1 MKKTLMF
8 TAVASLFLCVMVTA
22 VQADFMDRP
31 EEGNQVIAASK
42 FMMAQAKKI
51 QSAKAIDRAW
61 LVDEGHLLVKH
72 GYDNI
77 ESGEML
83 RTDEGISYMQQIG
96 RKILEAGQI
105 MLKMGRK
112 TGPLTQAEKDT
123 IAKQVQGMQGFGNLM
138 LNNGQLMGGN

>member
-8 TAVASLFLCVMVTA
+8 TAVASLFLCVMVAA

-31 EEGNQVIAASK
+31 EEGNQVVAASK
-42 FMMAQAKKI
+42 FMMAQANKI
-51 QSAKAIDRAW
+51 QSAKNMDRAW
-61 LVDEGHLLVKH
+61 LTDEGHLLIKH

-83 RTDEGISYMQQIG
+83 QTDEGISYMQQIG
-96 RKILEAGQI
+96 RKILEAGQV

-112 TGPLTQAEKDT
+112 TGPVTQAEKDT
-123 IAKQVQGMQGFGNLM
+123 IAKQAQGMQGFGNLM
-138 LNNGQLMGGN
+138 LKNGQIMGGN

>member
-8 TAVASLFLCVMVTA
+8 TAVASLFLCVMISA

-31 EEGNQVIAASK
+31 EEGNQVVAASK
-42 FMMAQAKKI
+42 FMMAQAKKV

-61 LVDEGHLLVKH
+61 LVDEGHLLIKH

-83 RTDEGISYMQQIG
+83 QTEEGISYMQQIG
-96 RKILEAGQI
+96 RKVLEAGQI
-105 MLKMGRK
+105 MLKIGRK
-112 TGPLTQAEKDT
+112 TGPLTQEEKT
-123 IAKQVQGMQGFGNLM
+123 KIAKQAEGMQSFGKLM
-138 LNNGQLMGGN
+138 LENGQLMGGN

>member
-123 IAKQVQGMQGFGNLM
+123 IAKQVEGMKGFGKLM
-138 LNNGQLMGGN
+138 LENGQLMGGN